1 MVKIQIAEE
10 ATDKLVAA
18 YEKLIPQL
26 SQSSR
31 PPTKQDLERMINSD
45 ITTVLIATNKDD
57 QIVGT
62 MTLVLFRIPTGLRAW
77 IEDVI
82 VDSESQGKGIGKKLN
97 QKALTIAE
105 KAGAKTVELTSRPSR
120 EAANRLYQNLGFEK
134 RETNIYRFTFD

>member
-1 MVKIQIAEE
+1 MAKIQIAEE

-45 ITTVLIATNKDD
+45 TTTVLIATNKDD

-77 IEDVI
+77 I
-82 VDSESQGKGIGKKLN
+82 
-97 QKALTIAE
+97 
-105 KAGAKTVELTSRPSR
+105 
-120 EAANRLYQNLGFEK
+120 
-134 RETNIYRFTFD
+134 